1 MSTSIPTSVRAVLW
15 SYNIDA
21 LDLEKNKKSI
31 VSQILNYGNEKAI
44 KWLFKQYPM
53 RVVAQAAQSIPLNQW
68 NKKSLAMWRLILD
81 LKPQERFK
89 SYASP

>member
-1 MSTSIPTSVRAVLW
+1 MSISIPISVRAALW
-15 SYNIDA
+15 SYNIDS

-31 VSQILNYGNEKAI
+31 VFQILNYGNEEAI
-44 KWLFKQYPM
+44 KWLFKQYSF
-53 RVVAQAAQSIPLNQW
+53 RAVTQTAQSIPLHGW

-89 SYASP
+89 PYANS